1 MQRSLPTACAAL
13 ASLLLSGCAFGT
25 IGTAERASEG
35 AMRDAILRMSQAR
48 QPMPAA
54 RVSSVQVSDGIWT
67 TGSARRSDHGEP
79 LPRRWERDG
88 GFTIKRASLVPLF
101 EVGTEVTKITGI
113 PVVFAPD
120 MAEGQVPNGQMQ
132 MQPQLQQA
140 GRPDLNAMLGSMG
153 LSGSSVPGVPSPPY
167 AGGNLAGVQGGYI
180 RPLTAT
186 QNAMRA
192 DFSGQLSQFLNQV
205 GAHFGVA
212 WEYSGGEI
220 RFFRSVTRTYTVHAL
235 PSTIDLHSTL
245 TADSTAGAAGGG
257 GGATGG
263 GATGGSA
270 QRVNS
275 AVSVEI
281 WKDISNGV
289 TSIVGATGRVTT
301 AVSTGTLTVT
311 APPQII
317 SRVQAYL
324 DGQNERLN
332 KQIAVSVQVL
342 NVAITDSDNY
352 GFDLTAALQNG
363 ARFGFSLASPVTAA
377 ATAGAGALGIKV
389 VNPNANFGGTSAII
403 NALSQAG
410 RVSVRTTA
418 SVTTLNG
425 VPAPLQVAN
434 TRGYVKDVSVSDGTT
449 SNSAT
454 STTRTQLTT
463 AMVTT
468 GFSLSLLPRVAPSSD
483 GTLLQ
488 FGINISDLNG
498 AQNGFDNFTTPDGTE
513 TVQLPNIN
521 SRNFVQQAYVPNGST
536 LVLAGFEQTSMQGN
550 QSGVGHPSFLGLGG
564 SQVGRNSRNVI
575 VILMTPTVL
584 SNDTPL
590 ITAD

>member
-1 MQRSLPTACAAL
+1 MLRPIPTAVAAF
-13 ASLLLSGCAFGT
+13 ASVLLSGCAMGT
-25 IGTAERASEG
+25 IGTAERASQG
-35 AMRDAILRMSQAR
+35 AMRDATMRMDQAR
-48 QPMPAA
+48 RPMPAA
-54 RVSSVQVSDGIWT
+54 RVSPVQVSDGIWT

-88 GFTIKRASLVPLF
+88 GFTIKRATLIQLF
-101 EVGTEVTKITGI
+101 EVGTEVTNITGM

-120 MAEGQVPNGQMQ
+120 VSEGQGATGAA
-132 MQPQLQQA
+132 QPQPQQPQA
-140 GRPDLNAMLGSMG
+140 RQPDLNAMLGSMG
-153 LSGSSVPGVPSPPY
+153 LSGQGGSPFGAPGMPY
-167 AGGNLAGVQGGYI
+167 AGGNTAGAQGGYI

-186 QNAMRA
+186 RNAMRA
-192 DFSGQLSQFLNQV
+192 DFSGHLSQFLNQV
-205 GAHFGVA
+205 GAHFNVA

-235 PSTIDLHSTL
+235 PSTIDLRSTL
-245 TADSTAGAAGGG
+245 TADSTAGSQGGGTSGGAGGG
-257 GGATGG
+257 
-263 GATGGSA
+263 SN

-275 AVSVEI
+275 SVSVEI

-289 TSIVGATGRVTT
+289 TSIVGSTGRVTT

-332 KQIAVSVQVL
+332 KQISVSVQVL

-352 GFDLTAALQNG
+352 GFDLTAALRDG

-377 ATAGAGALGIKV
+377 ASAGAGALGIKV
-389 VNPNANFGGTSAII
+389 VNPNANFGGTSAIV
-403 NALSQAG
+403 NALSEAG
-410 RVSVRTTA
+410 RVTVRTTA

-449 SNSAT
+449 SAGNT

-468 GFSLSLLPRVAPSSD
+468 GFSLSLLPRVAANSD

-498 AQNGFDNFTTPDGTE
+498 ANNGFDNFTTPDGTE

-536 LVLAGFEQTSMQGN
+536 LVLAGFEQANNTAN
-550 QSGVGHPSFLGLGG
+550 QAGVGHPSFLGLGG

-584 SNDTPL
+584 SNEAPL